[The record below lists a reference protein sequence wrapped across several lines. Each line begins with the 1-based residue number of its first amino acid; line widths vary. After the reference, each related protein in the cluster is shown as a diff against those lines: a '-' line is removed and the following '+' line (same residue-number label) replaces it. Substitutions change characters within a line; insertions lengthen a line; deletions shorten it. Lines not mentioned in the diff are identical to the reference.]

1 MKRVLI
7 LAMFM
12 AAVFIV
18 KAQSSI
24 EDIAGGD
31 ILWGWIW
38 DDYSGIALPYP
49 EGDGTL
55 DYTMD
60 QVHGILQGD
69 VVRANGLQGKYK
81 TPLQQEAFAQSPE
94 GVKLKK
100 ELAQEKKFITSSLCG
115 IEYECNDL
123 SYDASIKAFVWNK
136 MYSDI
141 KFHQENGYFCAGKV
155 MISYPQQLFSIR
167 GEDYGN
173 RGYYYRQIFR
183 LPTLPMSTAL
193 KVEENIKDV
202 RLLFIGK
209 FIRSKVVADGTFWK
223 REYLYLKTTKV
234 YLINKNDRMEIYA
247 DLTPQLV
254 PQK

>member
-1 MKRVLI
+1 MRKLLTIASIIAISLPI
-7 LAMFM
+7 LA
-12 AAVFIV
+12 
-18 KAQSSI
+18 QQTLT
-24 EDIAGGD
+24 DITGGET
-31 ILWGWIW
+31 LWGWIW
-38 DDYSGIALPYP
+38 EDYSGIALPYP

-69 VVRANGLQGKYK
+69 VVRANGLQNKYK

-94 GVKLKK
+94 AAKLKN
-100 ELAQEKKFITSSLCG
+100 EMAQEKKYITSSLCG
-115 IEYECNDL
+115 IEYRCDDL
-123 SYDASIKAFVWNK
+123 RYDTNKKAFVWNN

-141 KFHQENGYFCAGKV
+141 KFHEEPGYFCAGKV
-155 MISYPQQLFSIR
+155 MISYPQKLMTIK
-167 GEDYGN
+167 GEDYGPS
-173 RGYYYRQIFR
+173 RGYYYRQIMQ

-193 KVEENIKDV
+193 KVEENIKNV

-234 YLINKNDRMEIYA
+234 YLINGDEIYA
-247 DLTPQLV
+247 DLTTQLV